1 MEMQYSETTQVQI
14 KLSGQ
19 DIIQLLL
26 EKGTLP
32 RLIGAKGEAFFDVP
46 GGGDY
51 SNTTLSVDSDN
62 MIRIEY
68 SGNTLKKD

>member
-1 MEMQYSETTQVQI
+1 MELNYSETTNIQI

-26 EKGTLP
+26 EQGTLP
-32 RLIGAKGEAFFDVP
+32 RLIGASGNAFFDVP

-51 SNTTLSVDSDN
+51 SNCSIDIDSDN
-62 MIRIEY
+62 LVRIEY
-68 SGNTLKKD
+68 TGETLKND

>member
-1 MEMQYSETTQVQI
+1 MEMQYSETTNIQI

-32 RLIGAKGEAFFDVP
+32 RLVDGKGNAFFDVP

-51 SNTTLSVDSDN
+51 SNCSIDIDSDN
-62 MIRIEY
+62 LVRIEY
-68 SGNTLKKD
+68 SGETLKND